1 MVFLGKIRPIK
12 FSPLNH
18 FNHTYMTQT
27 HANTP
32 KKHVQWLLIT
42 VLFLVTI
49 FVLWPVLR
57 ELGYRSGDNAV
68 ALRVYEWRD
77 ELKLEALEQEYKLP
91 KGLLSAVMHQE
102 SAGDPQAQS
111 HAGAKGLFQFMLPT
125 AKDMGLDDRT
135 HPQGSAIAAA
145 KYLSQLYVRYDKNLE
160 LTLAAYNWG
169 LGNIDQYVKPKKGE
183 TESNYAKF
191 RLNKMPNETQD
202 YIARIKMLRTTY
214 YLR

>member
-1 MVFLGKIRPIK
+1 MTHI
-12 FSPLNH
+12 
-18 FNHTYMTQT
+18 HT
-27 HANTP
+27 NTP
-32 KKHVQWLLIT
+32 KKRVQWLLMT
-42 VLFLVTI
+42 VLFLVAM

-57 ELGYRSGDNAV
+57 ELGYRSGDDAV
-68 ALRVYEWRD
+68 ALRVYKWRD

-145 KYLSQLYVRYDKNLE
+145 KYLSQLYIRYDKNLE

-169 LGNIDQYVKPKKGE
+169 LGNVDQYVKPKKGD
-183 TESNYAKF
+183 TESNYSKF
-191 RLNKMPNETQD
+191 RLNKMPNETQG
-202 YIARIKMLRTTY
+202 YIARIMVLRTTY